1 MTLFSQALSTLGD
14 REYVRNSPT
23 GNACDLWFPDVMHEA
38 LLFGAWSFATRR
50 ETLPPLRPSVYRMPP
65 DSLRLLSV
73 DALRYELVEDEVRV
87 ESSWGRVG
95 EDGLDG
101 LDGLDVK
108 YISNRLAK
116 TEELPENQPL
126 FCRGVMLLLAARV
139 SPKVTTKMDIAM
151 ALEAQAK
158 DVLSEALYRDAQM
171 RDSNDQHPLAD
182 ILNSSI
188 VS

>member
-1 MTLFSQALSTLGD
+1 MMDKMTLFSQALSTLGD
-14 REYVRNSPT
+14 REYVRDSPT

-50 ETLPPLRPSVYRMPP
+50 ETLQPLRPGVYRMPS

-73 DALRYELVEDEVRV
+73 DALRYELVGDEIHV

-95 EDGLDG
+95 E
-101 LDGLDVK
+101 DGLDVK

-188 VS
+188 I